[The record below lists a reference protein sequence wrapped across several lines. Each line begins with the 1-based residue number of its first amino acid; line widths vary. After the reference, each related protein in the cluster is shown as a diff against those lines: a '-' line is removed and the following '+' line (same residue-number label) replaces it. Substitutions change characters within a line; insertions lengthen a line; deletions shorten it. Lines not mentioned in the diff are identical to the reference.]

1 MIFKRTK
8 KLADGTVKE
17 YPAYWYR
24 FKWAGRLIR
33 VNTKQPNKQ
42 AAAQLEAQHRTQLAK
57 GEAGIRDRSTIPT
70 LKEYEARFM
79 GHIETRCKDKPR
91 TVDFY
96 RQKMA
101 GMVAFVPLGSAKL
114 DRIDESLIEKY
125 IQARSKEVMP
135 ATVNR
140 HLATLRRALRLAQEW
155 KLIDRVPRFKML
167 PGERS
172 REFVLGS
179 DDEAAYLEAAP
190 QPLRDAAFL
199 ILDTGLRV
207 GEAVG
212 LQWSDVH
219 LDPVGGARFGY
230 LQVRKGKSKNAR
242 RNVSLTARVRAM
254 LATLSETAVN
264 EWVFPGEREGCAIV
278 GTSLAH
284 QHSKLRAKLALS
296 RDFVIHSLRHTM
308 LTRLG
313 EAGVE
318 AFTIMRIAGHSS
330 VTISQKY
337 VHPTPEAMERAF
349 EKLEAFNSGSKR
361 SGGHTEGTPIQEAEK
376 EAA

>member
-8 KLADGTVKE
+8 KLADGTIKE

-42 AAAQLEAQHRTQLAK
+42 ASAQLEAQHRTQLAK

-79 GHIETRCKDKPR
+79 GHIETRCKEKPR

-114 DRIDESLIEKY
+114 DRIDEGLIEKY

-179 DDEAAYLEAAP
+179 DEEAEYLEAAP
-190 QPLRDAAFL
+190 QPLRDAAVL

-207 GEAVG
+207 GA
-212 LQWSDVH
+212 
-219 LDPVGGARFGY
+219 
-230 LQVRKGKSKNAR
+230 
-242 RNVSLTARVRAM
+242 
-254 LATLSETAVN
+254 
-264 EWVFPGEREGCAIV
+264 CA
-278 GTSLAH
+278 GPS
-284 QHSKLRAKLALS
+284 
-296 RDFVIHSLRHTM
+296 
-308 LTRLG
+308 
-313 EAGVE
+313 AGV
-318 AFTIMRIAGHSS
+318 AVSTA
-330 VTISQKY
+330 
-337 VHPTPEAMERAF
+337 
-349 EKLEAFNSGSKR
+349 
-361 SGGHTEGTPIQEAEK
+361 
-376 EAA
+376 